1 MASCLFNLT
10 TMAMKYLVF
19 LLALPL
25 LVFSCSSPS
34 SNEEQEANA
43 DSQTIQQEW
52 VPLFNHENLEGWQI
66 LPGGQWNVENGNIVG
81 TSPADEPLHGILL
94 SNQEFGDFK
103 LRVTFKIL
111 TGDSGLY
118 FRVEKADDAVSVN
131 GFQAEIDVHNE
142 TGGLYETGGREWV
155 VKPDPDNIQ
164 QWMKSDDWNELVVIA
179 KGKDV
184 KVFLNGHETAALTN
198 DTGRTKGHIGLQL
211 HGGMEMNVMFKDVL
225 IQENPAN
232 MEL

>member
-1 MASCLFNLT
+1 MVTKHPAFFLT
-10 TMAMKYLVF
+10 LS
-19 LLALPL
+19 L
-25 LVFSCSSPS
+25 LVYYISSCSSPS
-34 SNEEQEANA
+34 SEVNKQETE
-43 DSQTIQQEW
+43 DSQSAQQEW
-52 VPLFNHENLEGWQI
+52 ASLFNHENLEGWQI
-66 LPGGQWNVENGNIVG
+66 LPGGHWEVENGIIVG

-94 SNQEFGDFK
+94 SKQEFRDFK

-118 FRVEKADDAVSVN
+118 FRVEKVDDAVSVY
-131 GFQAEIDVHNE
+131 GFQAEIDTDNE

-164 QWMKSDDWNELVVIA
+164 QWMEPDDWNELLVIA

-184 KVFLNGHETAALTN
+184 KVFLNGHPTATLT
-198 DTGRTKGHIGLQL
+198 DDPGRTKGHIGLQL

-225 IQENPAN
+225 IQENPNN